1 MSRAQDIVC
10 LVGLRCAGKST
21 VGAALAQV
29 LGWPF
34 TDLDVELVQVWNE
47 DANPPI
53 TSAGELL
60 ASKGEAT
67 FRVLEERVLL
77 GLLEGGGPRVI
88 ATGGGCI
95 ESSTCREGLGR
106 VRTFWLDAPV
116 EVLATRLRRDGTER
130 PSLTGGDPAEELGLL
145 AERRRSGYAEVSECS
160 LDAARSPE
168 VLAQELA
175 DLLGGGSPAG

>member
-1 MSRAQDIVC
+1 MSPAQDIVC

-21 VGAALAQV
+21 VGVALAQA

-34 TDLDVELVQVWNE
+34 TDLDVQLVQAWNE
-47 DANPPI
+47 DAATPI

-67 FRVLEERVLL
+67 FRALEERVLL
-77 GLLEGGGPRVI
+77 GLLEAGGPRVI

-95 ESSTCREGLGR
+95 ESSACREGLGR

-116 EVLATRLRRDGTER
+116 EVLAARLRRDGTQR

-145 AERRRSGYAEVSECS
+145 AERRRSHYSEVSECS
-160 LDAARSPE
+160 LDAARPPE
-168 VLAQELA
+168 GLTRELA
-175 DLLGGGSPAG
+175 DLLGGDSSAG